1 MGADK
6 AMTGFILALRSAEC
20 LWPPFRAGKGPGR
33 AGPWEIAFW
42 AHIGAF
48 VAGVVLIG
56 WLDEECKIAVG
67 KALSTDAKKTRE
79 LFIFF

>member
-1 MGADK
+1 MFVAPFPCWKGA
-6 AMTGFILALRSAEC
+6 
-20 LWPPFRAGKGPGR
+20 WPRWPQGV
-33 AGPWEIAFW
+33 AFW

>member
-1 MGADK
+1 MFVAPFPCWKGA
-6 AMTGFILALRSAEC
+6 
-20 LWPPFRAGKGPGR
+20 WPRW
-33 AGPWEIAFW
+33 PWEIVFW
-42 AHIGAF
+42 AHIGGF